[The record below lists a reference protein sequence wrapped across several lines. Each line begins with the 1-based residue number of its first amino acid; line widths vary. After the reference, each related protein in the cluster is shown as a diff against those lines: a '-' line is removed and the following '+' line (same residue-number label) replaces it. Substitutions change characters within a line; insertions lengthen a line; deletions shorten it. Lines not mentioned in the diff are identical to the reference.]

1 MNQLNAIIRTP
12 KERRRA
18 LVNKFIKIEH
28 DVTAVGVELSIN
40 PAHDQASGLRSC
52 QQHDQ
57 RLVGRFR
64 ALRGSSAARFR
75 LRLDLIVREYILQLS
90 DV

>member
-12 KERRRA
+12 QERQRA
-18 LVNKFIKIEH
+18 LVNKFIKIVH

-40 PAHDQASGLRSC
+40 PAHDQ
-52 QQHDQ
+52 

-64 ALRGSSAARFR
+64 ALRESSAARFR
-75 LRLDLIVREYILQLS
+75 LRLGLIVREYILRLS